1 MNIVQENKGQLEA
14 VLRVELK
21 EEDYREKVDKELKNL
36 QRKAQIPGF
45 RPGKVP
51 FGMIRK
57 MYGKSVLADE
67 VNKML
72 VDEVYKYI
80 RENELNILGNPLPDH
95 EAAEK
100 IDWEN
105 QTEFEFSYEIGLSPQ
120 VDLELNENIE
130 VDYHLIQIPEA
141 TIESYVDNIRRQ
153 HGKHVNPEVAE
164 AEDVLFGEFA
174 ELESAGNLKEK
185 GHHHHAN
192 LMIQY
197 IRDEELKKELIG
209 MKVGDKVEFDLVKAV
224 ENEAEAAGM
233 IGVKKEELANYSPM
247 FRFTVENI
255 SRVEPAELN
264 EELFSKAMPGLEIKT
279 EEDFRKE
286 IAGQLGKQ
294 YQVDSDKHFRN
305 EVMKKLI
312 AETKLDLPEN
322 FLRKW
327 LTEANKEE
335 FTAEQ
340 VDKEFPALAD
350 TFRWQLI
357 ESHLITSNKIEVT
370 REEVSDYLGSFMR
383 MQMKQYGQEDVDQSL
398 IDGFVKNI
406 LGNQDEVKKVYD
418 DLFDKKL
425 MALYKEKLKLNE
437 VEISF
442 DDFVKLVTEKYQADQ
457 ASAMEQ
463 SEK

>member
-14 VLRVELK
+14 VLKVEIK
-21 EEDYREKVDKELKNL
+21 EEDYRERVEKELKNL
-36 QRKAQIPGF
+36 QRKAQVPGF

-57 MYGKSVLADE
+57 MYGKGVLADE

-80 RENELNILGNPLPDH
+80 REKDLNILGNPLPDH
-95 EAAEK
+95 GAAEK

-105 QTEFEFSYEIGLSPQ
+105 QTDFEFFYEIGLAPQ
-120 VDLELNENIE
+120 VDLELNDNIE
-130 VDYHLIQIPEA
+130 VDYHLIQVPEA
-141 TIESYVDNIRRQ
+141 TVESYIDNIRRQ
-153 HGKHVNPEVAE
+153 HGKHLNPEVAE
-164 AEDVLFGEFA
+164 AGDMLFGEFA
-174 ELESAGNLKEK
+174 ELESAGNLKEG
-185 GHHHHAN
+185 GHTNHAN
-192 LMIQY
+192 LIIQY

-209 MKVGDKVEFDLVKAV
+209 MKVGDKAEFDLVKAV
-224 ENEAEAAGM
+224 ENETEAAGM
-233 IGVKKEELANYSPM
+233 IGVKKEELSNYNPL

-255 SRVEPAELN
+255 SRIEPAELN
-264 EELFSKAMPGLEIKT
+264 EELFEKALPGSDIHT

-286 IAGQLGKQ
+286 IAGQLSKQ

-312 AETKLDLPEN
+312 AETGLDLPEN
-322 FLRKW
+322 FLRRW

-340 VDKEFPALAD
+340 VDQEFPALTD

-370 REEVSDYLGSFMR
+370 REEVSDYLASFMR
-383 MQMKQYGQEDVDQSL
+383 MQMKQYGQENVDQSL

-406 LGNQDEVKKVYD
+406 MGNQEEIKKVYD

-457 ASAMEQ
+457 AEAQ
-463 SEK
+463 KKSEK